1 VAITF
6 SGEFTSPRTPG
17 EVYDFLCDANK
28 FGPLLPDFESMS
40 VEDATHFTV
49 KVRVGVGNIRGTAE
63 IRMELSQAVRPIRA
77 QYQGR
82 GNAVGSQIAI
92 STGFDLSPLLE
103 GTRIAWQ
110 GEASV
115 FGKLA
120 LLAGGMLEPVS
131 RKNIQMLMDGLQSAL
146 ASPPAQGSHSQRR
159 AKQHRARPP
168 SSQRLSRN
176 SRAQPSKARPPRL
189 RSRRER
195 NCPRQSSSGLGAY
208 GVEKTRPRPRDCR
221 ARGALPPASP
231 SQRQLVGCITVN
243 CDAGHSRSAAF
254 RLTF

>member
-1 VAITF
+1 MAITF

-131 RKNIQMLMDGLQSAL
+131 RKNIQMLMDGLRSSL
-146 ASPPAQGSHSQRR
+146 ASPPPQGV
-159 AKQHRARPP
+159 
-168 SSQRLSRN
+168 
-176 SRAQPSKARPPRL
+176 AQPTPSEATPGASAEQPAPQQEL
-189 RSRRER
+189 PSAAEQGT
-195 NCPRQSSSGLGAY
+195 PAAPAQSTG
-208 GVEKTRPRPRDCR
+208 EE
-221 ARGALPPASP
+221 LPPP
-231 SQRQLVGCITVN
+231 E
-243 CDAGHSRSAAF
+243 
-254 RLTF
+254 

>member
-1 VAITF
+1 MAITF
-6 SGEFTSPRTPG
+6 SGEFTSPRTPD

-92 STGFDLSPLLE
+92 STGFDLSPLAE

-115 FGKLA
+115 LGKLA

-131 RKNIQMLMDGLQSAL
+131 RKNIQKLMDGLRSSL
-146 ASPPAQGSHSQRR
+146 TYPPAQV
-159 AKQHRARPP
+159 
-168 SSQRLSRN
+168 
-176 SRAQPSKARPPRL
+176 AQPTPSEAV
-189 RSRRER
+189 
-195 NCPRQSSSGLGAY
+195 QSAPAEQPVQAPQQELPSAAEEGTPAAPAQLTA
-208 GVEKTRPRPRDCR
+208 EE
-221 ARGALPPASP
+221 LPPP
-231 SQRQLVGCITVN
+231 E
-243 CDAGHSRSAAF
+243 
-254 RLTF
+254 